1 MADERRDDPLF
12 EEDFGEESEVDFDA
26 EFERTFD
33 AEFDAVLDPRFDPT
47 ADLLR
52 DPALGAALRG
62 LEAVSAP
69 EPDWER
75 MHASIRATAAQ
86 HLARR
91 QLTAHWWQHAA
102 GWAARAIPVGLAAS
116 IALFIGLRA
125 LGPGGPTPDRATAP
139 ASALETMLAVL
150 FDEAQESSIPA
161 DGEELLRAAIAF
173 ED

>member
-12 EEDFGEESEVDFDA
+12 EEDF
-26 EFERTFD
+26 
-33 AEFDAVLDPRFDPT
+33 T
-47 ADLLR
+47 ADPPR
-52 DPALGAALRG
+52 DPALGAALRDLG
-62 LEAVSAP
+62 SVSAP

-75 MHASIRATAAQ
+75 LHASIRATAAP

-116 IALFIGLRA
+116 IALVIGLRA
-125 LGPGGPTPDRATAP
+125 LGPGGLAPDRETAP
-139 ASALETMLAVL
+139 ASALETMLAIL
-150 FDEAQESSIPA
+150 FDDAQEPTIPA